1 MCNHVLVTAEEGSAA
16 NARAAAAG
24 LRWAVGVD
32 LAAEEKRLVGESH
45 AVHLGAIL
53 RDADVPGPPRQ
64 RCEAWQAEAARGRR
78 HGFTQG
84 GRNNSGHRPV
94 VNSPNPAFAKYPQ
107 LGRERKGRR
116 ARRRDA
122 TPPGRHEHAAL
133 RARAAP
139 PRRHAAAAPKRWC
152 RHRHG

>member
-1 MCNHVLVTAEEGSAA
+1 MPSLGACFTCRYMCNHVLVTAEEGSAA

-53 RDADVPGPPRQ
+53 RDADVAGPPRQ

-78 HGFTQG
+78 HGFTGSKQQ
-84 GRNNSGHRPV
+84 RTRPRCV
-94 VNSPNPAFAKYPQ
+94 F
-107 LGRERKGRR
+107 
-116 ARRRDA
+116 
-122 TPPGRHEHAAL
+122 
-133 RARAAP
+133 
-139 PRRHAAAAPKRWC
+139 
-152 RHRHG
+152 